1 MIINRRPGT
10 IELIDQ
16 VEHGRVAGELAKAWG
31 NAVFLP
37 PDPVPAVSL
46 AAGRHDEGWRAIDG
60 ALLFDE
66 IARRPMHFLD
76 IDVERHIPLYRAG
89 VERVSMLDAYA
100 GLLVGMHWSGIYRGR
115 WQRPGATTRLARVP
129 DDAAMLDE
137 VVRAEEER
145 WIGVREEV
153 WTGDE
158 PRAVFETRLWHHFEL
173 LQLWDLLSLFCCVVP
188 DDPAPRLPVAP
199 WGPQLAGIEHR
210 SEAVRLPTVG
220 TAPGGPRVDVVARVV
235 AAGPVIEL
243 DPFPFPGP
251 VEVHVEVRSL
261 PDREWTQ
268 SEAIVHL
275 ERRSPATKHVRL
287 VPAGAAIA
295 AHGTAGVTVR

>member
-1 MIINRRPGT
+1 MIINRRNGT

-16 VEHGRVAGELAKAWG
+16 VEHGRVAGELAAAWG
-31 NAVFLP
+31 NQVFEH
-37 PDPVPAVSL
+37 PVPNPAVSL
-46 AAGRHDEGWRAIDG
+46 AAGRHDEGWRSIDG

-66 IARRPMHFLD
+66 LAKRPLHFLD

-115 WQRPGATTRLARVP
+115 WQKPGLTTRLARTP
-129 DDAAMLDE
+129 GDGEALAA

-145 WIGVREEV
+145 WIGVREQV
-153 WTGDE
+153 WTEQE
-158 PRAVFETRLWHHFEL
+158 PRAVFETRLWHHYEL

-188 DDPAPRLPVAP
+188 DQPAPPSPVAP
-199 WGPQLAGIEHR
+199 WGPQMSGTEHV
-210 SEAVRLPTVG
+210 SEAVRLPTVAV
-220 TAPGGPRVDVVARVV
+220 TPGGPRVDVVARVV

-243 DPFPFPGP
+243 DPFPFAGP
-251 VEVHVEVRSL
+251 VSVDVEVRTL

-268 SEAIVHL
+268 SEAIAHL
-275 ERRSPATKHVRL
+275 GRRRPEVRRVRL
-287 VPAGAAIA
+287 VAPSA
-295 AHGTAGVTVR
+295 